1 MYLLVLVPQDLLYVL
16 VAQRAL
22 GLLSLLLLRILLLL
36 SLGEVLLL
44 ERLVRAFL
52 TFYVHHDLCLLD
64 RV

>member
-52 TFYVHHDLCLLD
+52 TFYVHRDLCLLD